1 MEFVIKIGQFLLSLS
16 LLIVLHEL
24 GHFIPAKLFKTRV
37 EKFYLFFDIKYSLFK
52 KKIGDT
58 VYGIGWLPLGG
69 YVKISGMIDESM
81 DKEQMAQPPQPWE
94 FRSKPSW
101 QRLIIMLGGVTVNF
115 ILAYVIYVFLSFT
128 YGDKDTNVNSLKDG
142 YWIESPTLNDIG
154 FKTGDKVLAI
164 NDNPIIKDSD
174 IGKNIISAKT
184 ITIERDNAEKT
195 IALPE
200 DFLGQLS
207 TRQKRGLFEF
217 RIPFMIGEVADSSV
231 NKSVDLKKGDILVS
245 FNGEELKYYYQ
256 LEARKK
262 DLKNAS
268 IEVEILRGENTLER
282 TLKTNER
289 AELGI
294 RPAYDDAQEIYM
306 DMLNELEEGVA
317 QIGSG
322 NSLGT
327 SDLVFGGD
335 NSKWKKF
342 GNSLMLRLASR
353 IKNVDPSASNA
364 WALKA
369 INGGTMSSNAD
380 TAFMIH
386 TDGPTDLNRNAWG
399 TYAPR
404 YPNARIGATLYDWL
418 ADHGDPRLNILA
430 DPNGPAA
437 GNRYGLENDQL
448 AALYGES
455 PASYASVNPMITQK
469 NSPWVFLSYAQ
480 TALLEAEFAA
490 SAGDHSTAETKYNS
504 GVMAHMQSWGTLYD
518 PSLSVDD
525 SAVSA
530 YLSSNPYTASQGEA
544 MIGEQY
550 WAASFFDFF
559 EGFSN
564 FRRSGFPELQPFGG
578 ESPHHNN
585 TTNGQIP
592 RRLIYPA
599 SEASVNADNYQAVIQ
614 SQGPNDQVTRVWWDV
629 N

>member
-164 NDNPIIKDSD
+164 NENPIIKDSD

-245 FNGEELKYYYQ
+245 FNGEELKYYDQ
-256 LEARKK
+256 LESRKK

-268 IEVEILRGENTLER
+268 IEVEILRGENTLKR

-294 RPAYDDAQEIYM
+294 RPAYDESRFA
-306 DMLNELEEGVA
+306 ELGYF
-317 QIGSG
+317 
-322 NSLGT
+322 
-327 SDLVFGGD
+327 DLITTEYTFGESFGGGF
-335 NSKWKKF
+335 SKF
-342 GNSLMLRLASR
+342 TGQISSYGEQ
-353 IKNVDPSASNA
+353 
-364 WALKA
+364 LKA
-369 INGGTMSSNAD
+369 IFTPSTGAYKGVGGFKAIYDIFPGTWSWQSFWIL
-380 TAFMIH
+380 TAFLSIMLGVLNLLPIPAL
-386 TDGPTDLNRNAWG
+386 DGGHVMFL
-399 TYAPR
+399 
-404 YPNARIGATLYDWL
+404 LYEIISGRKPSEKFL
-418 ADHGDPRLNILA
+418 ERAQMVGFFILIA
-430 DPNGPAA
+430 LVLFANG
-437 GNRYGLENDQL
+437 ND
-448 AALYGES
+448 
-455 PASYASVNPMITQK
+455 I
-469 NSPWVFLSYAQ
+469 
-480 TALLEAEFAA
+480 
-490 SAGDHSTAETKYNS
+490 
-504 GVMAHMQSWGTLYD
+504 
-518 PSLSVDD
+518 
-525 SAVSA
+525 
-530 YLSSNPYTASQGEA
+530 
-544 MIGEQY
+544 
-550 WAASFFDFF
+550 
-559 EGFSN
+559 
-564 FRRSGFPELQPFGG
+564 FRAIFK
-578 ESPHHNN
+578 
-585 TTNGQIP
+585 
-592 RRLIYPA
+592 
-599 SEASVNADNYQAVIQ
+599 
-614 SQGPNDQVTRVWWDV
+614 
-629 N
+629 